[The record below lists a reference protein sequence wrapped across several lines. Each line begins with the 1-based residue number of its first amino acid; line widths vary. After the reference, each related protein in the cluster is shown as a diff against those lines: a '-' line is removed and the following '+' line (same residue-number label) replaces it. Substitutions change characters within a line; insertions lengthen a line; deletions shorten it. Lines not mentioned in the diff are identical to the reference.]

1 VFVVGVLVLAF
12 NLRAAITSL
21 PPLFPELSSS
31 LHLSS
36 AALSALAATPV
47 LCFGAFSGVA
57 APLSRRY
64 GEERVLL
71 AALVLL
77 GVGLL
82 GRAALPG
89 WLLFPGTVL
98 ASAAIA
104 LMNVLL
110 PSLVKRRDPGRAG
123 LLIGI

>member
-1 VFVVGVLVLAF
+1 MAGVLVLAF
-12 NLRAAITSL
+12 NLRAAITSP

-36 AALSALAATPV
+36 AALAALAATPV
-47 LCFGAFSGVA
+47 LCFGVFSGVA

-77 GVGLL
+77 SVGLL
-82 GRAALPG
+82 
-89 WLLFPGTVL
+89 
-98 ASAAIA
+98 ASPP
-104 LMNVLL
+104 L
-110 PSLVKRRDPGRAG
+110 PSR
-123 LLIGI
+123 